1 MASIVCTPL
10 SKVESERLRL
20 LYHEVFEKG
29 QSLIKT
35 VPGNVTL
42 PLVFEKLQ
50 HRIKNWQVRQS
61 DVHALTFPKTGT
73 TWTQELVWLLQNNC
87 NFEEAKAVQ
96 LDVRFPFLD
105 FPILTDFLK
114 EEMPPFLQADFLE
127 RIEEMPSPRLIKSHL
142 HLCLLP
148 DDLLEKSKVVMC
160 LRNPKDTIVSFY
172 HHEKLVKCHGYTGD
186 FATYF
191 GLFMDNLVMYSSYFE
206 YAKEAWQRR
215 DHPNVCLLFFEDM
228 KKDMAPSIKKVA
240 KFLGKD
246 VTDEM
251 VGKLVDHLGFTKMKH
266 NAAVNR
272 EDGVLNGLFNED
284 GHFMRK
290 GEIGDWKN
298 YFTDEMNKRMDE
310 AIGKHFKP
318 IGLEFQYE

>member
-10 SKVESERLRL
+10 SEVESERLRL

-42 PLVFEKLQ
+42 PLAFEKLQ

-61 DVHALTFPKTGT
+61 DVYALTFPKTGT

-114 EEMPPFLQADFLE
+114 EEMPPFLQANFLE

-206 YAKEAWQRR
+206 YVKEAWQRR

-284 GHFMRK
+284 GYFMRK

-310 AIGKHFKP
+310 AIEKHFKP